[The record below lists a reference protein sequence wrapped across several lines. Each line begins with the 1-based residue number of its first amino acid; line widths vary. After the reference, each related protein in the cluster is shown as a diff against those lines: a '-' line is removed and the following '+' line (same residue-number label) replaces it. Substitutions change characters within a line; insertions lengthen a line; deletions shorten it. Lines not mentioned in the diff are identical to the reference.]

1 MLNTKYIILPGQ
13 GQQQQVYPNTQALD
27 NAWFVDSV
35 KMVNNADEE
44 MNALNDFNPV
54 TTVIVDKRFAS
65 QVQGLQPGYD
75 STATVKMDGYA
86 PNDLKYT
93 SKSSRESVIVF
104 SEIYYQPGWDAF
116 IDGKKADHFRCN
128 YILRGMRVP
137 AGEHQIEFKFE
148 PQSYF
153 AGEKVAYGSSAIIL
167 LLALGLVYH
176 DRRKFLQKDSAAS

>member
-1 MLNTKYIILPGQ
+1 M
-13 GQQQQVYPNTQALD
+13 
-27 NAWFVDSV
+27 DS
-35 KMVNNADEE
+35 
-44 MNALNDFNPV
+44 
-54 TTVIVDKRFAS
+54 
-65 QVQGLQPGYD
+65 
-75 STATVKMDGYA
+75 YA

-167 LLALGLVYH
+167 LLALGLVYR